1 MSSAG
6 VSYEDITLVCKEEIT
21 LSHTA
26 LCIFVADVYDLI
38 RGRQNMSVCCLFRGE
53 PAAILI
59 DARQTKYKA
68 HAGMSEA
75 EFYHFASSN
84 GVKAHCSARVKIAA
98 ALLIGVIYG
107 AKKEGDEIFFMLCFY
122 ISVPCE

>member
-1 MSSAG
+1 
-6 VSYEDITLVCKEEIT
+6 
-21 LSHTA
+21 
-26 LCIFVADVYDLI
+26 
-38 RGRQNMSVCCLFRGE
+38 MSVCSFFRGE

-68 HAGMSEA
+68 HAGVGEA
-75 EFYHFASSN
+75 EFYHLASGD

-107 AKKEGDEIFFMLCFY
+107 AKKEGYEIFFMLCFY
-122 ISVPCE
+122 LSMPCE

>member
-6 VSYEDITLVCKEEIT
+6 VSYEDITLICKEEIT

-26 LCIFVADVYDLI
+26 LYIFVADVYDLI

-59 DARQTKYKA
+59 DARQTKYEA
-68 HAGMSEA
+68 HAGVGEA
-75 EFYHFASSN
+75 EFYHFA
-84 GVKAHCSARVKIAA
+84 GGYGIKAHCSAGVKVAA

-107 AKKEGDEIFFMLCFY
+107 AKK
-122 ISVPCE
+122 